1 MARRT
6 KNRTKMEVVPE
17 FACGRY
23 RFRLG
28 MIPFPRYTATGDIET
43 PIGLTEATHSGGMF
57 QSIEDAEDYCQALG
71 AALAYW
77 REHGHNVVGF
87 NSKGGDRGN

>member
-6 KNRTKMEVVPE
+6 KNRTRMEVVPE

-28 MIPFPRYTATGDIET
+28 VIPYPRYMPDGSVET
-43 PIGLTEATHSGGMF
+43 PIGLVEASHGGGLF
-57 QSIEDAEDYCQALG
+57 GSIEDAEDFYQALG
-71 AALAYW
+71 AAIAYW
-77 REHGHNVVGF
+77 REHGHNVVGA
-87 NSKGGDRGN
+87 RRP